1 MTLKQEFIPG
11 VSQTRGSLR
20 ALTENTVWRDI
31 NKSMTLEAF
40 DLLYSDMLARAKG
53 NDPYA
58 QDLGDG
64 AWSAPTDGASLCVT
78 ALTASKLARAE
89 KLPGIANP
97 PARQV
102 WAQNFRRES
111 KWMRS

>member
-89 KLPGIANP
+89 KLPGIA
-97 PARQV
+97 
-102 WAQNFRRES
+102 
-111 KWMRS
+111 